1 MEILITIQEL
11 KNCVPYVKNTF
22 QIDNKSQ
29 DFYSLSSSQKKHRE
43 FVDIVVIFSKIV
55 LIYSKI
61 ARKLSKT
68 S

>member
-29 DFYSLSSSQKKHRE
+29 DFYSLSSSQRTTE
-43 FVDIVVIFSKIV
+43 NL
-55 LIYSKI
+55 LI
-61 ARKLSKT
+61 
-68 S
+68 